1 MRKNDMEK
9 NMTYLAEI
17 YKKGLKA
24 NFDTQLQDK
33 CLSEKKRYYQKELKE
48 DIDQVLKKL
57 PWMLSVILCNDYL
70 KPVEQDWWTYFYDA
84 GKYYRLKNIAIQA
97 FFHCLYT

>member
-1 MRKNDMEK
+1 MKYDELEK
-9 NMTYLAEI
+9 NMNYLAEI
-17 YKKGLKA
+17 YQKGVQIDQYGCIYKES
-24 NFDTQLQDK
+24 DK
-33 CLSEKKRYYQKELKE
+33 QRYYRKELKE
-48 DIDQVLKKL
+48 DVDQILNRL
-57 PWMLSVILCNDYL
+57 PWILNVILCNDYL